1 MHKSDVQAH
10 KTDRQLQAVTR
21 LQRAI
26 VFGFLS
32 VMLLVSSALV
42 FGYLNLSSMDHLVAE
57 IVDKN
62 NRKTALIHKLN
73 NIARQRLI
81 LLHQMSSED
90 DDFVLNDKIQQY
102 YMLGQDFIINR
113 QALESLSDSEKE
125 KQLMQALKVML
136 LKIDPVQRSILEE
149 LSSGASQ
156 TALSILQTMNTL
168 QTELVDVMKEYNQF
182 QQRQNDNL
190 SADIK
195 NLFENS
201 LYWLILI
208 SLSIFLIGALVTY
221 VVLKFVAK
229 QQDSLI
235 SANTKLN
242 DYNKVLITAIET
254 AERVNQS
261 KSEFIA
267 NMSHELRTPMTAIKG
282 SLGILNSG
290 MIEHIPQEAKNLVAM
305 ADKNTD
311 QLIELVTDILDFS
324 KLESGEISVYEEEM
338 SIQNEIDK
346 FLIPF
351 YKKAQNKSIYLNV
364 TYSDQLP
371 ETVRLSRIHL
381 VQILTQLMNNA
392 IKFTPEGGVTLDVT
406 YEADG
411 DAGNEGK
418 IIIHITDTGIGLDE
432 SDIHLLFESFVQ
444 GDGSSTRK
452 YGGTGIGLAICRKL
466 IEALE
471 GDIQVSSE
479 KSKGST
485 FSLMLPATVHD
496 IAA

>member
-1 MHKSDVQAH
+1 MV
-10 KTDRQLQAVTR
+10 
-21 LQRAI
+21 
-26 VFGFLS
+26 
-32 VMLLVSSALV
+32 LVSSALV

-73 NIARQRLI
+73 SVARQRLI
-81 LLHQMSSED
+81 LLHQLSNEADS
-90 DDFVLNDKIQQY
+90 FVLNDKIQQY
-102 YMLGQDFIINR
+102 YLLGQDFIISR
-113 QALESLSDSEKE
+113 QALESLSESEAE
-125 KQLMQALKVML
+125 KRMMQALKVIL
-136 LKIDPVQRSILEE
+136 LKIDPVQKSILEE
-149 LSSGASQ
+149 LSNGANQ

-168 QTELVDVMKEYNQF
+168 QTELVNVMRAYNQF
-182 QQRQNDNL
+182 QEGQNNNL

-195 NLFENS
+195 NLFEKS
-201 LYWLILI
+201 LFWLVLI
-208 SLSIFLIGALVTY
+208 SLLIFLIGALVTY
-221 VVLKFVAK
+221 FVLKFVAK

-290 MIEHIPQEAKNLVAM
+290 MIENIPQEAQSLVAM

-324 KLESGEISVYEEEM
+324 KLESGDISVYEEEM
-338 SIQNEIDK
+338 SIKNEIEK

-351 YKKAQNKSIYLNV
+351 YKKAKNKSIYLNV

-371 ETVRLSRIHL
+371 EMVRLSRIHL

-406 YEADG
+406 YEASDE
-411 DAGNEGK
+411 DNEGK
-418 IIIHITDTGIGLDE
+418 IIFHVIDTGIGLDE
-432 SDIHLLFESFVQ
+432 SDIHLLFELFVQ

-466 IEALE
+466 IDALE

-479 KSKGST
+479 KSKGSK
-485 FSLMLPATVHD
+485 FSLILPATVHD